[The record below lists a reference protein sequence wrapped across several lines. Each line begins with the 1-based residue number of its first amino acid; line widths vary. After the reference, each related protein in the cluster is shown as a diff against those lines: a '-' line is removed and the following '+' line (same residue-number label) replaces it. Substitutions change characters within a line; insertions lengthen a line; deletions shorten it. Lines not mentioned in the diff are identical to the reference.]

1 MIAIFPVRN
10 TIRDYI
16 NGRNEKVFAAIFLVL
31 FLFIFG
37 QQQFVD
43 QYPEI
48 RDYDLNNPE
57 DKMLVDFHKTSIT
70 VEEMEAYK
78 ILLANLKRK

>member
-16 NGRNEKVFAAIFLVL
+16 NGRNEKVFAAIFLIL
-31 FLFIFG
+31 FLFIFSN
-37 QQQFVD
+37 QQFVD
-43 QYPEI
+43 QYPI
-48 RDYDLNNPE
+48 LDYDLNNPE

-70 VEEMEAYK
+70 VEELEAHK
-78 ILLANLKRK
+78 IFLANLKRK